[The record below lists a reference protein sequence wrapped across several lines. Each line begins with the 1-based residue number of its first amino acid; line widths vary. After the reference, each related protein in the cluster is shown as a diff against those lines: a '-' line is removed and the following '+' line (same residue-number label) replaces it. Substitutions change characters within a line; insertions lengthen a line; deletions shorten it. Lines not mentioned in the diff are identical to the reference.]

1 MGGSKVGGAV
11 WPLVMIVVASTQL
24 RAAIHRCLLSAHACE
39 CLEAAS
45 GEEALGVVQVRAVDL
60 LLIDAILPGMS
71 AVETARR
78 IRQLAPA
85 THAVVLVEPHQR
97 AAIAI
102 EPQRGVASTL
112 CKDALYDGLQAMMRS
127 FVAGGSRHRV

>member
-1 MGGSKVGGAV
+1 MGTEVGGAA

-45 GEEALGVVQVRAVDL
+45 GEEALGVAQVRAVDL

-85 THAVVLVEPHQR
+85 AHAVVLVEPHQR
-97 AAIAI
+97 TTITL
-102 EPQRGVASTL
+102 EPQRGVESTL
-112 CKDALYDGLQAMMRS
+112 CKDALYDGLHALMRT
-127 FVAGGSRHRV
+127 FVSRGSGTRA

>member
-1 MGGSKVGGAV
+1 MVTEVDGAA

-24 RAAIHRCLLSAHACE
+24 RAAIQRCLMSAHACE

-45 GEEALGVVQVRAVDL
+45 GEEALGVVQVRSVDL
-60 LLIDAILPGMS
+60 LLIDAILPGIS

-85 THAVVLVEPHQR
+85 THAVDLVEAHQR
-97 AAIAI
+97 MAIAI
-102 EPQRGVASTL
+102 EPRRGVESTL
-112 CKDALYDGLQAMMRS
+112 SKDALYDELHALMRT
-127 FVAGGSRHRV
+127 FVLRGPGRTA